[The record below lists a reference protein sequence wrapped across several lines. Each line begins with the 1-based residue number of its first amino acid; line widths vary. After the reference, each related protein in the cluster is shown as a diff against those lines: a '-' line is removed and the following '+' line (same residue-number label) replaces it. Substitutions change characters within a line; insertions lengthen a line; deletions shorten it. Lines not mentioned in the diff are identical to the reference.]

1 MKVKTDTK
9 EKFHAITVETDLM
22 SANMAAELSN
32 TVLPILRAS
41 NRNVVMNMSEVR
53 AIDDGA
59 AEQLVKLQQAFYEQ
73 EASFVFCELTPEV
86 EAFLDAT
93 DLLEI
98 INVTPTESE
107 AWDIVQMEEIE
118 RELLGDYPAD
128 EHVA

>member
-9 EKFHAITVETDLM
+9 EKFHAITVETDLL
-22 SANMAAELSN
+22 SANMAAELS
-32 TVLPILRAS
+32 TQVLPILQAS

-53 AIDDGA
+53 AIDDSA
-59 AEQLVKLQQAFYEQ
+59 AEQLVKLQQAFYEK

-118 RELLGDYPAD
+118 RELLGDDPAD
-128 EHVA
+128 ENTA